1 MWIIAIILF
10 TGPNYQI
17 ASDQMIYQN
26 KQYCEIARM
35 ELMARLQST
44 APDGGVAVSKC
55 VQIETGVDA

>member
-1 MWIIAIILF
+1 
-10 TGPNYQI
+10 
-17 ASDQMIYQN
+17 MIYQN
-26 KQYCEIARM
+26 QQYCEIARM